1 MQKAEYIGKN
11 ISYCKKKKKKKA
23 IKQADNFHEVEF
35 Q

>member
-11 ISYCKKKKKKKA
+11 ISYCKKKKKKA

>member
-11 ISYCKKKKKKKA
+11 ISYCKKKKA
-23 IKQADNFHEVEF
+23 IKQADNFQEVEF